1 MAELER
7 LWQFGSPAR
16 KFTLCIEKEKVMTC
30 IEKEKVMTLISDS
43 EVATLVTMS
52 RSWVRQQRFRR
63 RHGKDHVFTVDP
75 VQIGSTPR
83 YRREEVESWIEE
95 VSAGKGADPTLNL
108 SKPVQTK
115 DGRVVKLI
123 TVSGRDPWPVVGYI
137 EGQGKPQC
145 WMISGEQFH
154 SQPRNTDLVNVVV
167 KHVYWVNLYPDG
179 VGYVHSSR
187 KQADDYRCRSMYD
200 DEDCIACIK
209 VEVKEG
215 EGLDDMSVSEKE

>member
-1 MAELER
+1 MAELEK

-16 KFTLCIEKEKVMTC
+16 KFTLC

-75 VQIGSTPR
+75 VQLGSTPR

-95 VSAGKGADPTLNL
+95 ISAGKGADPTLNL
-108 SKPVQTK
+108 SKPVETR
-115 DGRVVKLI
+115 DGRAVKLI
-123 TVSGRDPWPVVGYI
+123 TVSGHDPWPVVGYI
-137 EGQGKPQC
+137 EDHDKPQC
-145 WMISGEQFH
+145 WTISGKFTLGLVC
-154 SQPRNTDLVNVVV
+154 NTDLVNVEV

-179 VGYVHSSR
+179 FGYAHSSR
-187 KQADDYRCRSMYD
+187 KQADVARAVY
-200 DEDCIACIK
+200 EDCIACVKI
-209 VEVKEG
+209 EVKEG